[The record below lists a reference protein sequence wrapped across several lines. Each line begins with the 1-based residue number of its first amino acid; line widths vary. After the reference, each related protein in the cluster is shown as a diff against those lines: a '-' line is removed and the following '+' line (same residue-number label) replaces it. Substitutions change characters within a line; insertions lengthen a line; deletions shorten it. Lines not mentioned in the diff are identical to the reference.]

1 MIKVG
6 DTVKVIGTTVAG
18 LDENKECI
26 KIGTICR
33 VVGTEIDEKA
43 GLIVGIIPEGRL
55 PYNGY
60 SEYWY
65 LEKDVEK
72 GHMIWVKKN

>member
-6 DTVKVIGTTVAG
+6 DSVKVIGTTVAG

-55 PYNGY
+55 PYY
-60 SEYWY
+60 AACREHRRLRSAEQD
-65 LEKDVEK
+65 LLQ
-72 GHMIWVKKN
+72 